1 VKNDLPLPQRFRAK
15 GNQENEKTVA
25 MAPLGFLQKDVKT
38 AHSTKTM
45 ILYDFFTFW
54 QKQLMLPAH
63 MKTVLSFV
71 GIHAIIGFSPLMIPV
86 LF

>member
-1 VKNDLPLPQRFRAK
+1 M
-15 GNQENEKTVA
+15 A

-45 ILYDFFTFW
+45 ILYDFFTFS

-71 GIHAIIGFSPLMIPV
+71 GIHAIIGFLAPHDSRFV
-86 LF
+86 LKSLFVSKYLWGVSTQFS